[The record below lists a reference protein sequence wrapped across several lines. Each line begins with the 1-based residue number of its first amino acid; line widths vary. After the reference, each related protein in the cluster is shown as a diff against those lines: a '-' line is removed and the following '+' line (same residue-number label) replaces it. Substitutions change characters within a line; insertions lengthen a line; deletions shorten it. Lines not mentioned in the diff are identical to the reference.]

1 MYTKP
6 HSVLAQSGLG
16 AVIAASSYSG
26 VFIVGKQI
34 VNFKQSLRS
43 KQRTKNKKKRPQVI
57 EDVVVQ
63 ATQRR
68 ESFSWALNLYALAS
82 VFLAALPPRSRWC
95 FSCLEI
101 LSPKLNVFSIKCKVN
116 MRQSS
121 RLSKGRVHLQLVHT
135 KMYSFVSILVISLN
149 GFSST
154 HKKFCGRRHR
164 ITLQPQR
171 KRLDFDSAISTIRL
185 ANLQRKEFPEVVKHR
200 SESPWRNKDEGQ
212 ESLLYHHLSC
222 KQ

>member
-6 HSVLAQSGLG
+6 HSMLAQSGFG
-16 AVIAASSYSG
+16 AVMAASSSSG

-34 VNFKQSLRS
+34 VNFKQEF
-43 KQRTKNKKKRPQVI
+43 KIKTKEKKKKRPQVI

-68 ESFSWALNLYALAS
+68 ESSSWALNLCVS
-82 VFLAALPPRSRWC
+82 ICFLAALLPRSRWC

-101 LSPKLNVFSIKCKVN
+101 LSPKRNVFSIKCKVN

-135 KMYSFVSILVISLN
+135 KMYSFVSILVIFWM
-149 GFSST
+149 GFPQLIKSSV
-154 HKKFCGRRHR
+154 GGVR
-164 ITLQPQR
+164 
-171 KRLDFDSAISTIRL
+171 
-185 ANLQRKEFPEVVKHR
+185 
-200 SESPWRNKDEGQ
+200 G
-212 ESLLYHHLSC
+212 
-222 KQ
+222 